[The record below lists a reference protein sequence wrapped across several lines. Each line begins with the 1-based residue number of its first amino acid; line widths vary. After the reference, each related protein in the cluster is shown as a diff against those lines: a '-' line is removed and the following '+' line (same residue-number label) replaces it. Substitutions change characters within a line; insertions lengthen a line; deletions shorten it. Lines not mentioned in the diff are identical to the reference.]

1 MHTAANDSLRHAH
14 SGDFWANAYAVA
26 NGETI
31 KERKSGQTLKKLE
44 QAKKNAIRA
53 FVLCTFLYKIQN
65 THRFFE

>member
-14 SGDFWANAYAVA
+14 SSDFWANAYAVA

-53 FVLCTFLYKIQN
+53 FV
-65 THRFFE
+65 